1 MIINGN
7 NNQINVRIIFIFQ
20 CEHRNSLI
28 NSLILN
34 GNSNK
39 VSMNRRNYETINKI
53 NNGRGNSI
61 LINESASNTNNN
73 NDNNVNATTNQS
85 SNTNATRSNNSR
97 NTTGNPKFLSYLS
110 YFIVF

>member
-39 VSMNRRNYETINKI
+39 VSMNRRNYEAINKI

-61 LINESASNTNNN
+61 LINESASNTNN
-73 NDNNVNATTNQS
+73 DNNVNNTTNQS

-110 YFIVF
+110 FFIFL